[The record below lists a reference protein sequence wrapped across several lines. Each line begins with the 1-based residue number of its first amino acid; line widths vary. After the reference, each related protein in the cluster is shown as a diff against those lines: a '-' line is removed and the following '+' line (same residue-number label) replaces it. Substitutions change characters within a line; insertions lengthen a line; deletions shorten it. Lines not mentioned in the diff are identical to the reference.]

1 MQSLFE
7 TYFTSNPIVVT
18 KRNLDKCDVRQKAT
32 QKENFYIFHPEG
44 VNDGCREEEMLISFF
59 TRLLI
64 EFYSPLAKNQS
75 LQSKTISDLLCF
87 QSFNGFLLQLE

>member
-18 KRNLDKCDVRQKAT
+18 KRNLEKCDVRQEAHPKR
-32 QKENFYIFHPEG
+32 NFYIFHPEG
-44 VNDGCREEEMLISFF
+44 VNDGCREEEMLIFFF

-64 EFYSPLAKNQS
+64 EFYLPLAKN
-75 LQSKTISDLLCF
+75 
-87 QSFNGFLLQLE
+87 